1 MRSLN
6 QTSRRL
12 YPELFLS
19 VITIVAVAVMCIL
32 IQHKI
37 LSTKTPRAK
46 PAITAQIK
54 PALKKITPANSL
66 AQPVETKAV
75 GVRMTAAD

>member
-12 YPELFLS
+12 YPELILS
-19 VITIVAVAVMCIL
+19 VITIVAVAAMCIL

-37 LSTKTPRAK
+37 LSTKVPRAK
-46 PAITAQIK
+46 QAVAAQSK
-54 PALKKITPANSL
+54 PALKKITPANAL